1 MASRL
6 VAVPCSQ
13 LATRQQD
20 SLQVGDVVLLTRRKN
35 PGQVE
40 VGCLSQ
46 FIYRGL
52 IYPNGGC
59 LGFLNHQQYCFA
71 LKFAKFLED
80 ERSFEDVVSCDM
92 AMGQWTHLLG
102 WKAEDFV

>member
-40 VGCLSQ
+40 VGSLSQ
-46 FIYRGL
+46 FVYRGL
-52 IYPNGGC
+52 IYPRWLFGISEPSTVLFC
-59 LGFLNHQQYCFA
+59 LEICQISRRWEEF
-71 LKFAKFLED
+71 
-80 ERSFEDVVSCDM
+80 
-92 AMGQWTHLLG
+92 
-102 WKAEDFV
+102 

>member
-40 VGCLSQ
+40 VGSLSQ
-46 FIYRGL
+46 FTYRGF
-52 IYPNGGC
+52 IHPNGGC

-80 ERSFEDVVSCDM
+80 GRSFEDVVSCDM

-102 WKAEDFV
+102 